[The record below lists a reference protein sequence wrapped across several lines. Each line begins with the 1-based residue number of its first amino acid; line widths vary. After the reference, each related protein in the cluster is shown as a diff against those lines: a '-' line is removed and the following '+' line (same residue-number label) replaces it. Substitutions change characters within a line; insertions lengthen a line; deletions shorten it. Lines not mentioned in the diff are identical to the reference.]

1 MFEISCT
8 YLQEIVVPRLSFIQG
23 APHLVQK
30 KKVCFKMCIS
40 KNNIQTATDCDDNR
54 QQQQN
59 SLRKPECDI
68 IKSCSEWLHL
78 LYYINIS
85 CGQQPTITAA
95 FTGVR
100 SWQAPA
106 SECGDFNKPSH
117 FKWWFSYMLQPMFSL
132 SCVRAQLFSDP
143 LATLFSKESR

>member
-40 KNNIQTATDCDDNR
+40 KNNIQTATDCDDNNNKILCGSRSVTLSNPARSDYTSFTTSTSAVANSR
-54 QQQQN
+54 QLQQRLQVCAAGKHQQVN
-59 SLRKPECDI
+59 VATS
-68 IKSCSEWLHL
+68 
-78 LYYINIS
+78 IS
-85 CGQQPTITAA
+85 HPI
-95 FTGVR
+95 
-100 SWQAPA
+100 SN
-106 SECGDFNKPSH
+106 GDFH
-117 FKWWFSYMLQPMFSL
+117 MLQPMFSL